1 MRCSRCDPKAGNLT
15 VMRISVIGTGYLGA
29 THAACMADL
38 GHEVI
43 GFDVDPEKVASLAA
57 GTVPF
62 HEPGLDQVL
71 QRALSSGRLTFTT
84 TIADVAAH
92 ADVHFL
98 CVGTPQ
104 SKDSNAADM
113 SQVNGAIDLL
123 APHLD
128 RACLVVGKSTVPVG
142 TAQRLAAQLQDTSPA
157 GADVHLAWNPEFL
170 REGHAVADTVAPD
183 RLVIGV
189 TDPADEAT
197 LRQVYAPILAND
209 VPLIVADLPT
219 SELVKASANAFLA
232 TKISFINAIAE
243 LCEATGA
250 DITVL
255 ADAIGRDER
264 IGRRFLNAGLGFGG
278 GCLPK
283 DIRAFRARATELG
296 IGESLDFL
304 DDVDA
309 INQRCRTR
317 AVAAALSL
325 TSQQLAGKPVTI
337 LGAAFKPDSDD
348 VRDSPAL
355 AVATELI
362 EHGALVTIFDPA
374 ANHTASVRVPTATYA
389 ATADE
394 ALAGAGLVL
403 LLTEW
408 KQFQD
413 LDPVK
418 TKSQVATPIMIDARN
433 VLDPQQ
439 WANAGWTIHSLGR
452 GTRHP

>member
-1 MRCSRCDPKAGNLT
+1 MRCNRCDPKAGSLT

-43 GFDVDPEKVASLAA
+43 GFDVDPDKVASLAA

-71 QRALSSGRLTFTT
+71 QRALSSGRLRFTT
-84 TIADVAAH
+84 AIADVAAQ

-128 RACLVVGKSTVPVG
+128 RPCLVVGKSTVPVG
-142 TAQRLAAQLQDTSPA
+142 TAQRLADQLRSTSPA
-157 GADVHLAWNPEFL
+157 STDVHLAWNPEFL

-197 LRQVYAPILAND
+197 LRQVYAQLLAND

-264 IGRRFLNAGLGFGG
+264 IGRQFLNAGLGFGG

-317 AVAAALSL
+317 VVAVALSL
-325 TSQQLAGKPVTI
+325 TSQQLGGKPVTI

-355 AVATELI
+355 AVAAELI
-362 EHGALVTIFDPA
+362 EHGAQVTIFDPV
-374 ANHTASVRVPTATYA
+374 ANQTASTRVPTATYA
-389 ATADE
+389 DTLYE
-394 ALAGAGLVL
+394 ALAGAELVL

-413 LDPVK
+413 LDPIK
-418 TKSQVATPIMIDARN
+418 TKSQVATPLMIDARN

>member
-1 MRCSRCDPKAGNLT
+1 
-15 VMRISVIGTGYLGA
+15 MRISVIGTGYLGA

-43 GFDVDPEKVASLAA
+43 GFDVDPDKVASLAA

-71 QRALSSGRLTFTT
+71 QRALSSGRLRFTT

-128 RACLVVGKSTVPVG
+128 RPCLVVGKSTVPVG
-142 TAQRLAAQLQDTSPA
+142 TAQRLADQLRSTSPA
-157 GADVHLAWNPEFL
+157 STDVHLAWNPEFL

-197 LRQVYAPILAND
+197 LRQVYAQLLAND

-264 IGRRFLNAGLGFGG
+264 IGRQFLNAGLGFGG

-317 AVAAALSL
+317 VVAVALSL
-325 TSQQLAGKPVTI
+325 TSQQLGGKPVTI

-355 AVATELI
+355 AVAAELI
-362 EHGALVTIFDPA
+362 EHGAQVTIFDPV
-374 ANHTASVRVPTATYA
+374 ANQTASTRVPTATYA
-389 ATADE
+389 DTLYE
-394 ALAGAGLVL
+394 ALAGAELVL

-413 LDPVK
+413 LDPIK
-418 TKSQVATPIMIDARN
+418 TKSQVATPLMIDARN